1 MLRLLLF
8 YLPMGASALLASLT
22 HIIINAVLARSSQ
35 PDLTISGYALALS
48 LSFILEQ
55 AIAPLRQT
63 SAKFVRDRH
72 SFREMGRMIVTIVG
86 IIAFFNVL
94 IAWTP
99 LGRFL
104 FQYIFGAH
112 DSLLDATVNAYQ
124 ILMFVNLFSAVRSL
138 YQGII
143 IQHLMTKW
151 MTIGI
156 LIRLIVMAL
165 MSWAMVTWNLT
176 NDSRSGAW
184 LFLVG
189 MAIESAVAYLEG
201 HSLAKLLPDKL
212 PAHPINRWKP
222 DLLPFYMPLLYGS
235 IVSIVIGPATNAA
248 MNQSVDPIQA
258 IAAFAIASNIAG
270 LIAGF
275 ASFLHQAVLN
285 FHERQP
291 RHVLALTAALSLIS
305 AVIVAFFAWMPL
317 GHTLLEKGLG
327 IHGEL
332 LQTITVIL
340 GVLIIR
346 SSVFPWIDY
355 LNGLAMYH
363 GVNKTIAYSK
373 FFNAIL
379 TVAML
384 FILLKYNPGLNGL
397 IAAITGSVVVV
408 FELCISAYLFRN
420 AVKKK
425 FNTAESEFHASGI

>member
-1 MLRLLLF
+1 MLRLILF

-22 HIIINAVLARSSQ
+22 HVIISGVLARSPH

-63 SAKFVRDRH
+63 SAKYVKDQH
-72 SFREMGRMIVTIVG
+72 SFREMVRMIVTIVG
-86 IIAFFNVL
+86 IIALFNAL

-99 LGRFL
+99 LGRLL
-104 FQYIFGAH
+104 FHYVFGAQ

-124 ILMFVNLFSAVRSL
+124 ILMFVNVFSAARSL

-143 IQHLMTKW
+143 IQHLLTKW

-156 LIRLIVMAL
+156 LIRLFVMGL
-165 MSWAMVTWNLT
+165 MSWAMVSWNLT
-176 NDSRSGAW
+176 NDSRYGAL
-184 LFLVG
+184 LFLAG
-189 MAIESAVAYLEG
+189 MAIESAVACFEG
-201 HSLAKLLPDKL
+201 HSLARRLPDKL
-212 PAHPINRWKP
+212 PSHPISRWKP
-222 DLLPFYMPLLYGS
+222 DIFPFYMPLLYGS

-248 MNQSVDPIQA
+248 MNQSLDPIQA
-258 IAAFAIASNIAG
+258 IAAFAVASNLAG

-285 FHERQP
+285 FHEQQP
-291 RHVLALTAALSLIS
+291 RHVLVLTTALSIIS
-305 AVIVAFFAWMPL
+305 TALVASLAWTPL
-317 GHTLLEKGLG
+317 GHMVLEKGLG

-332 LQTITVIL
+332 LRNCTLIL

-346 SSVFPWIDY
+346 SGVYPWIDY

-373 FFNAIL
+373 FGNVIL
-379 TVAML
+379 SVTVL
-384 FILLKYNPGLNGL
+384 FLLVDYNPGLNGL
-397 IAAITGSVVVV
+397 IAGITSSVVVV
-408 FELCISAYLFRN
+408 FELSLSVYLFRK
-420 AVKKK
+420 AVQRK
-425 FNTAESEFHASGI
+425 TILTIDVASLS